1 MKHIRLGI
9 AAALSVAAAATAA
22 GPDATATARAAVVAT
37 DLANQ
42 STVAFC
48 DERAP
53 DQAPKVRAAWT
64 EWRQRNDVAQ
74 VTRRTD
80 PAWIATVQQSVASNQ
95 AALHAKMAERGAPDV
110 VCDALPSA
118 WRDAGMDMRVK
129 YPLAYAEA
137 VPRANTPQVAS
148 ASGTVFTVAQL
159 QRHYAT
165 GSLDE
170 RRARLRAPLFV
181 KGTAVRGG
189 DRWFLVQDDGT
200 YVARISVS
208 PGISLAAHEGRE
220 VVLAGSLK
228 ELPSSVAF
236 LQDGRVVADPSGLAV
251 SPLSEEDWLVRKGVP
266 LDRVRTKPGAG
277 VGSGDIEAVLFSG
290 KGAALLLDD
299 GWLYDRPGAPPP
311 SDLDVKASRD
321 LEPQHWHR
329 WKSAGGGKYLVRRA
343 DARGR
348 LSEDWKPVTGMWRVK
363 PWLDG
368 KSIEGGF
375 AKSDFHGSI
384 ATGGTYTKQ
393 VWFFHRD
400 GRFSSLGFSQSGA
413 GSMAA
418 MNGFTA
424 GQTTVRD
431 TKGSQTSG
439 FASGGGLT
447 ASSQRSGGDGAGN
460 RGTYTVDRYALELHF
475 DNGQVARV
483 FSFPWDDKRTSAW
496 INDAAYLENR

>member
-1 MKHIRLGI
+1 
-9 AAALSVAAAATAA
+9 
-22 GPDATATARAAVVAT
+22 
-37 DLANQ
+37 
-42 STVAFC
+42 
-48 DERAP
+48 
-53 DQAPKVRAAWT
+53 
-64 EWRQRNDVAQ
+64 
-74 VTRRTD
+74 
-80 PAWIATVQQSVASNQ
+80 
-95 AALHAKMAERGAPDV
+95 
-110 VCDALPSA
+110 
-118 WRDAGMDMRVK
+118 MDMRAR

-137 VPRANTPQVAS
+137 ASPSNAPQVVS

-170 RRARLRAPLFV
+170 RRGRLRAPLFV
-181 KGTAVRGG
+181 KGTAVKHG

-200 YVARISVS
+200 WVARLSVA
-208 PGISLAAHEGRE
+208 PGFSLAAHEGRE
-220 VVLAGSLK
+220 IVLAGTLN
-228 ELPSSVAF
+228 ELPSTVAF
-236 LQDGRVVADPSGLAV
+236 LQDGRVVADPSRLVAAPGSDA
-251 SPLSEEDWLVRKGVP
+251 DWLVRKGVP
-266 LDRVRTKPGAG
+266 IDRVRTKPGGG

-290 KGAALLLDD
+290 KAAMLLLDD

-311 SDLDVKASRD
+311 SDLDVKASRE

-329 WKSAGGGKYLVRRA
+329 WKSAGGG
-343 DARGR
+343 
-348 LSEDWKPVTGMWRVK
+348 
-363 PWLDG
+363 
-368 KSIEGGF
+368 F
-375 AKSDFHGSI
+375 AKSDFYGSI

-393 VWFFHRD
+393 VWFFKRD

-439 FASGGGLT
+439 FASGGGVT
-447 ASSQRSGGDGAGN
+447 VSNQRSGGDGAGN

-496 INDAAYLENR
+496 INDAAYLEDK

>member
-1 MKHIRLGI
+1 MQHVRAGL
-9 AAALSVAAAATAA
+9 AAAVFATAATASGPDAAATA
-22 GPDATATARAAVVAT
+22 RASVVAT

-53 DQAPKVRAAWT
+53 GQAAKIRAAWT
-64 EWRQRNDVAQ
+64 EWRQRNDVEA

-80 PAWIATVQQSVASNQ
+80 PAWIEKVRQSVASNE

-110 VCDALPSA
+110 VCAALPAA
-118 WRDAGMDMRVK
+118 WREAGMDLRAR

-137 VPRANTPQVAS
+137 ASPSNAPQVAS
-148 ASGTVFTVAQL
+148 AGGTVFTVAQL

-170 RRARLRAPLFV
+170 RRSRLRAPLFV
-181 KGTAVRGG
+181 KGTAVKRG

-200 YVARISVS
+200 WVARLSVA
-208 PGISLAAHEGRE
+208 PGFSLAAYEGRE
-220 VVLAGSLK
+220 IVLAGTLN
-228 ELPSSVAF
+228 ELPSTVAF
-236 LQDGRVVADPSGLAV
+236 LQDGRVVADPSRLVAATGSDA
-251 SPLSEEDWLVRKGVP
+251 DWLVRKGVP
-266 LDRVRTKPGAG
+266 LDRVRTKPGGG

-290 KGAALLLDD
+290 KAAMLLLDD

-363 PWLDG
+363 PWPDG
-368 KSIEGGF
+368 PSIEGGF
-375 AKSDFHGSI
+375 ARSDFYGSI

-393 VWFFHRD
+393 VWFFKRD

-439 FASGGGLT
+439 FASGGGVT
-447 ASSQRSGGDGAGN
+447 VSNQRAGGDGAGN

-496 INDAAYLENR
+496 INDAAYLEDK

>member
-1 MKHIRLGI
+1 
-9 AAALSVAAAATAA
+9 
-22 GPDATATARAAVVAT
+22 
-37 DLANQ
+37 
-42 STVAFC
+42 
-48 DERAP
+48 
-53 DQAPKVRAAWT
+53 
-64 EWRQRNDVAQ
+64 
-74 VTRRTD
+74 
-80 PAWIATVQQSVASNQ
+80 
-95 AALHAKMAERGAPDV
+95 
-110 VCDALPSA
+110 
-118 WRDAGMDMRVK
+118 
-129 YPLAYAEA
+129 
-137 VPRANTPQVAS
+137 
-148 ASGTVFTVAQL
+148 
-159 QRHYAT
+159 
-165 GSLDE
+165 
-170 RRARLRAPLFV
+170 
-181 KGTAVRGG
+181 
-189 DRWFLVQDDGT
+189 
-200 YVARISVS
+200 
-208 PGISLAAHEGRE
+208 
-220 VVLAGSLK
+220 
-228 ELPSSVAF
+228 VAF